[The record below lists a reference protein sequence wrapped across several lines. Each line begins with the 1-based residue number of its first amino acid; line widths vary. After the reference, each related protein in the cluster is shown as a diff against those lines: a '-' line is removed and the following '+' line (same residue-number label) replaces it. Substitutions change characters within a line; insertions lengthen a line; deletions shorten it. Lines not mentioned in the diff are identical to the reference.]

1 MPETC
6 VRQPAEARKRRSV
19 PEVGLRHMVG
29 PAVPGDNGAAAQ
41 PQRAADPVV
50 ELGETRSDASKV
62 DEQNFESQP
71 PKIRNHLTNT
81 RLCVRNEV
89 FS

>member
-19 PEVGLRHMVG
+19 PEVALRHMVG
-29 PAVPGDNGAAAQ
+29 PPVPGGNGAAAQ
-41 PQRAADPVV
+41 PQRAFDPVV
-50 ELGETRSDASKV
+50 ELGETRSDAPKI
-62 DEQNFESQP
+62 DEQGFETQSS
-71 PKIRNHLTNT
+71 KILNHLTNT

-89 FS
+89 SS